1 MSSPGTYTVVANDTL
16 GKIAKQHGMAVIEIA
31 ELNGISNPDRISVG
45 QKLKL
50 PVRQLPQPAAQ
61 KPAED
66 EPSSGSFIW
75 MQFVDALSRPIKNLK
90 VLIKTAED
98 LMDAETD
105 ANGNI
110 PAIETD
116 ADVPLAVH
124 VEKAGGGM
132 KQVAALKV
140 PAGNQH
146 LTLVSPK
153 VKVTATLRK
162 HEGAPGVVTPPR
174 PQAPGEE
181 RSTRSPNG
189 HPVHEVALE
198 CPNPQNLKL
207 LTNFKYRDIVIA
219 AAARASMRPQAVAA
233 IMRAEAATIIN
244 RYEQPIVD
252 PKTKKQ
258 RVNKNGKPMVRV
270 FVDDTR
276 EWNPRSAS
284 PLSSA
289 RGMTQFLDGSWLD
302 QAFTEGT
309 FLHARL
315 KKLGWLTSASV
326 EVKKKGAASVWKLVP
341 AFKLADGTLVT
352 KQPLAR
358 TLGRRPYL
366 TGRATAADAN
376 LQAVLDLR
384 FDPECA
390 IHTAVDYGMQNLA
403 ALRRAGYAVDAL
415 NDAEKAKIVYLC
427 HHLGIGD
434 APLFIDNKMSETRAQ
449 YLLENQLGVAG
460 AKRKAA
466 AYKENYLIA
475 HRGWLNG
482 FVNSKIVLAN
492 FYCQPVAEVVRELV
506 VITESLRQRT

>member
-1 MSSPGTYTVVANDTL
+1 MSGSSTYTVVANDTL
-16 GKIAKQHGMAVIEIA
+16 GKIAKQHGVGVTEIA
-31 ELNGISNPDRISVG
+31 QLNGIKNPDRISVG

-50 PVRQLPQPAAQ
+50 PVPPPQQPDE

-66 EPSSGSFIW
+66 EPAQGAFIW
-75 MQFVDALSRPIKNLK
+75 VRFVDALSRPIQNLR

-105 ANGNI
+105 ADGNI
-110 PAIETD
+110 PAIEAD

-124 VEKAGGGM
+124 VQKADGGL

-174 PQAPGEE
+174 PQVPGEE

-189 HPVHEVALE
+189 SPVHEVALE

-207 LTNFKYRDIVIA
+207 GPNFKYRDIVIA
-219 AAARASMRPQAVAA
+219 AAARASMQPQAVAA
-233 IMRAEAATIIN
+233 IMRAEAATIVE
-244 RYEQPIVD
+244 RYEKPIVD

-258 RVNKNGKPMVRV
+258 RVDKKGKPMVRV
-270 FVDDTR
+270 FVKDTQ

-289 RGMTQFLDGSWLD
+289 RGMTQFLDGTWLD
-302 QAFTEGT
+302 LAFTDGT
-309 FLHARL
+309 FLHAKL
-315 KKLGWLTSASV
+315 KKLDWLISASV
-326 EVKKKGAASVWKLVP
+326 EIKKKGKDSEWKLVP

-358 TLGRRPYL
+358 TLGSRPYL

-384 FDPECA
+384 LDPECA

-403 ALRRAGYAVDAL
+403 MLRRAGYAADAL
-415 NDAEKAKIVYLC
+415 NDADKAKIVYLC
-427 HHLGIGD
+427 HHLGTEAQSFIGNS
-434 APLFIDNKMSETRAQ
+434 ISETRAQ
-449 YLLENQLGVAG
+449 LLLETQLGVAG
-460 AKRKAA
+460 AKKKAA
-466 AYKENYLIA
+466 VHKESYLAA
-475 HRGWLNG
+475 HRGWLNA

-492 FYCQPVAEVVRELV
+492 FYCQPVEEVVRELV
-506 VITESLRQRT
+506 VITESLRQRI